1 MTKENILSEIR
12 RIANESGGK
21 VGLRAFVAASGIPE
35 KRFLGKYWATWNEA
49 VGEAGI
55 ATSIFSQPR
64 TEVSSVIAAFAAL
77 VERLEK
83 WPTEIEMTLER
94 RRNSSFPSMT
104 VFRRL
109 AKETSLASRLVEY
122 CAVHESL
129 SAAAQISNER
139 VEAEKGEP
147 IFPGRA
153 PISGYVYMMRSG
165 RRYKI
170 GHTNSPTRRH
180 REVRLDLPDPTSLV
194 HSIETDDPPG
204 IEAYWHRRFGSKRIR
219 DTEFFT
225 LDATDIAAFK
235 RRKSQ

>member
-21 VGLRAFVAASGIPE
+21 VGLRAFVAATGIPE
-35 KRFLGKYWATWNEA
+35 KQFLGRYWATWNEA

-55 ATSIFSQPR
+55 ATSIFSRPR
-64 TEVSSVIAAFAAL
+64 TEESSVIATFAEL
-77 VERLEK
+77 VQRLKK
-83 WPTEIEMTLER
+83 WPTENEMTLER
-94 RRNSSFPSMT
+94 HRNGSFPSMK

-109 AKETSLASRLVEY
+109 IKETSLASKLMEY
-122 CAVHESL
+122 CAAHESL
-129 SAAAQISNER
+129 STAAHIAKER

-147 IFPGRA
+147 VFPGRA
-153 PISGYVYMMRSG
+153 PITGYVYMMRSG